1 MRGNWDSIDMIKE
14 GAACLIVETRGCH
27 SSEKTGTTS
36 GDGSIEKKQ
45 TPRQQSI
52 NITLQCTF
60 KNETWHGTDMIYVQ
74 FATSLIEVDLNKKF
88 KFKLQM
94 WFKLAKVAFANV
106 WIWY

>member
-1 MRGNWDSIDMIKE
+1 MPYCRDSGVPLFGE
-14 GAACLIVETRGCH
+14 
-27 SSEKTGTTS
+27 TGTTS

-60 KNETWHGTDMIYVQ
+60 KNETWHGTDGIYVQ
-74 FATSLIEVDLNKKF
+74 FAISLIEVDLNKKF

-106 WIWY
+106 WIR